1 MRYYETVV
9 IIHPALE
16 GGMLKDNIIEV
27 QKLVEQKGGELK
39 NTEVWGRKKLAY
51 LIDKQKYGTYT
62 MLQYTGEIIKI
73 NEMNVEMEHNPNIL
87 AYMTIKI
94 DESEIK
100 EQTSDL
106 DAQIDGQ
113 ASQNEEEKAEPAAT
127 QVEKEDEIPEVS
139 EDEIKAILEDE
150 GDDLSEKEQPEDDN
164 AEEDESEE
172 SQDKEN

>member
-94 DESEIK
+94 DESELK
-100 EQTSDL
+100 EQTKDL

-113 ASQNEEEKAEPAAT
+113 ASQNDEEETKPAA
-127 QVEKEDEIPEVS
+127 Q
-139 EDEIKAILEDE
+139 
-150 GDDLSEKEQPEDDN
+150 
-164 AEEDESEE
+164 
-172 SQDKEN
+172 